1 MRISTAT
8 LYEMGVAR
16 ITDLQASL
24 ARTQQQLST
33 GRRILTPADDPIGAA
48 HSLEV
53 TQSQAIN
60 AQFSTN
66 RNAATASLS
75 QADGAFS
82 GVSDVIENVKSL
94 VISAGNASLN
104 DQQRGD
110 IATELRGAFDSLL
123 GLANTKDGAGNYL
136 FSGYQTTT
144 EPFVRTPTGARY
156 DGDQGE
162 RMIQVGPSRQL
173 AVSESGQGVFQGDGQ
188 DMFKNLNDL
197 IVLLETPVTTPTAS
211 TALNAGL
218 ATANGAMDQ
227 ALDNV
232 LKARASV
239 GSRLKELDSLESAGQ
254 ALDEQYQQTL
264 SKLQDLDYARA
275 ISTLSQQQLTLE
287 AAQKSFVQITG
298 LSLFSFLS

>member
-1 MRISTAT
+1 MRISTST
-8 LYEMGVAR
+8 MYEIGVAR

-33 GRRILTPADDPIGAA
+33 GRRTLTPADDPISAA
-48 HSLEV
+48 RSLEV

-60 AQFSTN
+60 AQLSTN
-66 RNAATASLS
+66 RDAAMASLS
-75 QADGAFS
+75 QVDGALA
-82 GVSDVIENVKSL
+82 GVSDIIENVKSL
-94 VISAGNASLN
+94 VIGAGNATLN

-123 GLANTKDGAGNYL
+123 GLANTKDGAGSYL
-136 FSGYQTTT
+136 FSGYQTNTQ
-144 EPFVRTPTGARY
+144 PFVRTPSGARY

-173 AVSESGQGVFQGDGQ
+173 AASESGQGVFQGDGQ
-188 DMFKNLNDL
+188 DMFRNLNDL
-197 IVLLETPVTTPTAS
+197 IVLLETPVTTPAAS
-211 TALNAGL
+211 AALNAGL
-218 ATANGAMDQ
+218 ATANGRMDQ

-232 LKARASV
+232 LTVRASV

-254 ALDEQYQQTL
+254 VLDEQYQQTL
-264 SKLQDLDYARA
+264 SELQDLDYTRA
-275 ISTLSQQQLTLE
+275 ISTLSQQALTLQ
-287 AAQKSFVQITG
+287 AAQKSFVQVTG